1 MSHVS
6 RSESV
11 EMYLKTL
18 AELSRGAEPVAIA
31 RIAERLGVTQVS
43 ANEMMQR
50 LAKQS
55 LVAHTPYKGV
65 TLTRDGRGLAL
76 DVIRRQ
82 RLWEC
87 FLADHLKLDWTRLY
101 ELACD
106 LEHATA
112 PDVAEALDAFLDHPA
127 TCPHGN
133 PIPSAAG
140 KMETLDGVPLDT
152 VPVGQTAR
160 ILAIQEGSAEVL
172 EYLHKRDVL
181 PGRIVTVTEAAPLQ
195 GPLTLQLGD
204 TEVALGLNLAS
215 IVLVEPLP

>member
-1 MSHVS
+1 MGSVN

-18 AELSRGAEPVAIA
+18 AELSQGPDPVPIA
-31 RIAERLGVTQVS
+31 RIAERLSVTPVS

-55 LVAHTPYKGV
+55 LITHTPYKGV
-65 TLTRDGRGLAL
+65 ALTRDGRSLAH

-87 FLADHLKLDWTRLY
+87 FLADHLKLEWSRLY

-106 LEHATA
+106 LEHATS
-112 PDVAEALDAFLDHPA
+112 PDVAEALDIYLGHPT

-133 PIPSAAG
+133 PIPSATGQIDAI
-140 KMETLDGVPLDT
+140 DGVPLDT
-152 VPVGQTAR
+152 LPVGQAAR
-160 ILAIQEGSAEVL
+160 ILAIQEGRAEIL
-172 EYLHKRDVL
+172 EYLYKRDL
-181 PGRIVTVTEAAPLQ
+181 MPGRVVTVVEAAPLQ

-204 TEVALGLNLAS
+204 AVVALGLNLAS
-215 IVLVEPLP
+215 IVLVEPLS